1 MSARNRVT
9 PFSDIVAIALRGLFM
24 GNRGCLHRDGDLVRH
39 HSGKRWITCDTDF
52 RDRKV
57 EQWAQGRY
65 TVLFFHDEAV
75 ALAAGHRP
83 CAECRRPC
91 YNAFREAW
99 GGRPSADEMDARLH
113 RERLGERPTADW
125 STLPHGA
132 FVCVDA
138 LPMLVTQD
146 SIVPWSVDGYGVPT
160 PRPRTGQV
168 TVLTPASTVAV
179 LGAGYEPLLAI

>member
-1 MSARNRVT
+1 MT

-39 HSGKRWITCDTDF
+39 HAGKRWITCETDF
-52 RDRKV
+52 RDRTV
-57 EQWAQGRY
+57 EQWAPGRY

-83 CAECRRPC
+83 CAECRRPR

-113 RERLGERPTADW
+113 RERLGEKPTMDW
-125 STLPHGA
+125 AALPYGT
-132 FVCVDA
+132 FVCVDDV
-138 LPMLVTQD
+138 PMLTTRD
-146 SIVPWSVDGYGVPT
+146 RMVPWTTRGYGTPV
-160 PRPRTGQV
+160 PRPRAGQV
-168 TVLTPASTVAV
+168 TVLTPPSTVAV
-179 LGAGYEPLLAI
+179 LAAGYEPVTAI